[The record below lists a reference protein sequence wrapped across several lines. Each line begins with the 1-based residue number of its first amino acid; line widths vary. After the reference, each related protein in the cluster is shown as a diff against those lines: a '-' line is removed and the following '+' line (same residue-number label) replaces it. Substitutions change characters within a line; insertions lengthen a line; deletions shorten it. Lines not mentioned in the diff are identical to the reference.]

1 MEMPVDMSRVD
12 RWVVRVLFGLYL
24 AGLLA
29 WLLLGL
35 VPVHVANP
43 DMAHEAL
50 DRTTGLETAVQYV
63 FSALNLA
70 LGVLL
75 FLRRPD
81 QLVPRLLAFAL
92 LGTAAT
98 FNLPSHRVFH
108 LIGSPWPIAMLH
120 FTFHIVSGV
129 AYVWAV
135 MLFPDGRLPNRVRLS
150 APVLRIVA
158 LVTTAGVAV
167 VCWHGSFVNHPQFFL
182 AFFGIAV
189 SLVGGGAQL
198 LRILDPATTPRER
211 ATARLLCAGLLPALA
226 VALLWL
232 GAWAAGEL
240 TGSGVQAA
248 AIQASIERLFP
259 AVFAI
264 VPVVLFAG
272 VVRYRLW
279 DIDRLLSRILVYGLL
294 ALLLGAAYVF
304 AVAVGGHL
312 AGGGLWLTTLTLSA
326 VAVLVEPLRVV
337 GRRWANRVVFG
348 QVLSPTEAIRA
359 LVGSLE
365 HLSPAKELEHIVAV
379 FVAATRAMSAGL
391 WLVEEDRLVLAASAP
406 EDAAPDEVL
415 LTGAD
420 RSTAALT
427 AAVHARRGWP
437 IRHHGEL
444 LGLLAVRLP
453 AGERF
458 SPADENIGS
467 DIAAQAGLLVHNATL
482 TVTLARQV
490 EALAARAAEL
500 AVLRRR
506 LVAAQDAERRILE
519 RALHDGAQQALVAAI
534 IAARAG
540 GETGTVPPQGR
551 DELRQLLRIAARDI
565 DELSGDGRPTV
576 LRRLGLSGGL
586 QDAARLA
593 RRSGLGVQVVID
605 PQLGAGPDPLPTEVE
620 TAVYFACLEGL
631 QNVSKY
637 AAATTVTVRVR
648 SLEGQV
654 CFSVAD
660 DGTGLAPVSRGD
672 GGGVADLVRRFSA
685 LGGWVRVTSRA
696 QGGTELLGALPIP
709 LPIPRP
715 AGVGP

>member
-1 MEMPVDMSRVD
+1 MYVSGLGRCAIRVA
-12 RWVVRVLFGLYL
+12 FALYL
-24 AGLLA
+24 TGLVL
-29 WLLLGL
+29 WLGLGL
-35 VPVHVANP
+35 VPLHVAHP
-43 DMAHEAL
+43 DMSAAVA
-50 DRTTGLETAVQYV
+50 DATTGAQTGIQYL
-63 FSALNLA
+63 FSVLNLT

-75 FLRRPD
+75 FWRRPD
-81 QLVPRLLAFAL
+81 ERVPRLLVFAL

-98 FNLPSHRVFH
+98 FNLPSHRAFH
-108 LIGSPWPIAMLH
+108 ITGSPWPVALIH

-129 AYVWAV
+129 AYLWAV
-135 MLFPDGRLPNRVRLS
+135 VLFPDGAFPGRVRPRPS
-150 APVLRIVA
+150 ALRALV
-158 LVTTAGVAV
+158 LVTTAVVAFV
-167 VCWHGSFVNHPQFFL
+167 SWRGSFLDHPQFFL
-182 AFFGIAV
+182 VFFGIAV
-189 SLVGGGAQL
+189 ALIGVGCQG
-198 LRILDPATTPRER
+198 LRIVDPGTTER
-211 ATARLLCAGLLPALA
+211 DRGAARLLCAALLPALA
-226 VALLWL
+226 VAALWL
-232 GAWAAGEL
+232 GALVVGERAGAGGPVAA
-240 TGSGVQAA
+240 VQA
-248 AIQASIERLFP
+248 SVESLFP
-259 AVFAI
+259 VVFAV
-264 VPVVLFAG
+264 VPVVLFAS
-272 VVRYRLW
+272 VMRYRLW